1 MINSTIMDT
10 KQRLELSKLIKE
22 YDADDNTERIRSLK
36 HSALIREDITIIQEL
51 KRKYPRMYQTSKD
64 NFKKVATSKA
74 NFLFTNYTN
83 IFNRL
88 LKDQL
93 NLDILWQFLE
103 VLRNIEDGTI
113 DQHEGSYKVGVLLKN
128 LYIDSVVQQD
138 EKVNSRKTNKKSSSQ
153 SVGYKKISWAEFKQT
168 NQ

>member
-1 MINSTIMDT
+1 
-10 KQRLELSKLIKE
+10 
-22 YDADDNTERIRSLK
+22 
-36 HSALIREDITIIQEL
+36 
-51 KRKYPRMYQTSKD
+51 MYQTSKE
-64 NFKKVATSKA
+64 NFKKVASSKA

-113 DQHEGSYKVGVLLKN
+113 DQHEGSYKVGLLLKQ

-138 EKVNSRKTNKKSSSQ
+138 NNVANRKSNKKK
-153 SVGYKKISWAEFKQT
+153 VARGPGYKNISWAEFKQT